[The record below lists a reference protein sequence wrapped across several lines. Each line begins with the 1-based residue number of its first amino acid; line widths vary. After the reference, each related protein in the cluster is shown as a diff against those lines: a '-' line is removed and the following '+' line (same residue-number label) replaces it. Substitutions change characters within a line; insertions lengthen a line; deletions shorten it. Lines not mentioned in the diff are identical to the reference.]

1 VSFGATHVFSRL
13 LPLDDLRSLVSKYT
27 SGPIKYVYDAISLPE
42 TQQIGWSL
50 LGQKGHLV
58 LTLPALVQEE
68 EGKERVAITTFG
80 SPHADENKLLCKGSW
95 AILSEWLEAGTIK
108 VI

>member
-1 VSFGATHVFSRL
+1 MSFGATHVFSRH
-13 LPLDDLRSLVSKYT
+13 LPVDDLRSLVGKYT

-68 EGKERVAITTFG
+68 EGKERVAIRTFG
-80 SPHADENKLLCKGSW
+80 SPHADENKPLCKGSW